1 MAGTSKSA
9 LAGVGPT
16 QRHGHAKLLHPVVM
30 MLVIIAG
37 AILLTYAI
45 TSGEFERKD
54 GLVIPGTYH
63 TINKDSG
70 LESLFRVAPPKSSA
84 TRAYPASIVNL
95 FSSIPQ
101 GMVRAAPLI
110 FMVMFIGG
118 MFGVLRKTGALDAG
132 IDRLLALTR
141 GNVYW
146 LTPLLMIAI
155 CAGSSFLGLISEYLV
170 IIPMVVILAERIGLG
185 PLFATSLVAIAAKL
199 GYLSSVTN
207 PLAVAIAQPIVGV
220 PVFSGLWLRLI
231 IFVVYLS
238 LGIAYLLWYVK
249 RVGYT
254 VPKDIDRSRK
264 LSGRHV
270 AILTTLGVSVAGLI
284 AGTRSWGWH
293 SSELAAYYIF
303 LALVIAVIS
312 GLPSRE
318 TAEAFID
325 GMKGMI
331 LGGLLIGLASSVEI
345 ILRDSLVLDTVIHDL
360 ASWVD
365 GKSSI
370 VVAQGMVLIEMVLD
384 VLIPSTSGKA
394 AISMPLLGP
403 IGTLSG
409 VSGQTTVLAFL
420 FGNGLTN
427 MITPTSG
434 MLLAYLATGGVGYG
448 EWLRFIMPLVGVL
461 FVLSMIIMAI
471 AVAIGY

>member
-1 MAGTSKSA
+1 M
-9 LAGVGPT
+9 
-16 QRHGHAKLLHPVVM
+16 LHPVIM

-37 AILLTYAI
+37 AILLTYAVR
-45 TSGEFERKD
+45 SGEFERKD
-54 GLVIPGTYH
+54 GLVIPGTYRE
-63 TINKDSG
+63 IPK
-70 LESLFRVAPPKSSA
+70 ESDLAALVTAAPPKSTA
-84 TRAYPASIVNL
+84 THAYPASAVTL
-95 FSSIPQ
+95 FSAIPA
-101 GMVRAAPLI
+101 GMIRAAPLI

-118 MFGVLRKTGALDAG
+118 MFGVLRKSGALDAG

-146 LTPLLMIAI
+146 MTPLLMIVI

-170 IIPMVVILAERIGLG
+170 IIPMVVLLAQRLGLSA
-185 PLFATSLVAIAAKL
+185 LFATALVAISAKL

-220 PVFSGLWLRLI
+220 PVFSGLWLRLV
-231 IFVVYLS
+231 IFVVYLG
-238 LGIAYLLWYVK
+238 LGIAYLLWYVRK
-249 RVGYT
+249 TGFSPPRE
-254 VPKDIDRSRK
+254 IDHAKK
-264 LSGRHV
+264 LSPRHL
-270 AILTTLGVSVAGLI
+270 AILLVLLASIAGLVL
-284 AGTRSWGWH
+284 GTRSWGWH

-303 LALVIAVIS
+303 LALVIAVLS

-318 TAEAFID
+318 SAEAFID

-331 LGGLLIGLASSVEI
+331 LGALLIGLASSVEI

-360 ASWVD
+360 ASWVE
-365 GKSSI
+365 GRSAI
-370 VVAQGMVLIEMVLD
+370 VVAQGMVLIEVVLD

-394 AISMPLLGP
+394 VISMPILGP
-403 IGTLSG
+403 IGTLAG
-409 VSGQTTVLAFL
+409 VTGQTTVLAFL

-434 MLLAYLATGGVGYG
+434 MLLAYLATGGVAYG
-448 EWLRFIMPLVGVL
+448 QWIRFIMPLVGVL

-471 AVAIGY
+471 AVVIGY

>member
-1 MAGTSKSA
+1 MPHDRTSIA
-9 LAGVGPT
+9 AAAPAT
-16 QRHGHAKLLHPVVM
+16 RAERAKILHPVIM
-30 MLVIIAG
+30 MLLIIAG
-37 AILLTYAI
+37 AILLTY
-45 TSGEFERKD
+45 TVGSGEFARKD

-63 TINKDSG
+63 TIPKDSG
-70 LESLFRVAPPKSSA
+70 LESLVRAAPPKSTA
-84 TRAYPASIVNL
+84 AHAYPASMVTL
-95 FSSIPQ
+95 FASIPA
-101 GMVRAAPLI
+101 GMIRAAPLI

-118 MFGVLRKTGALDAG
+118 MFGVLRKSGALDAG

-146 LTPLLMIAI
+146 MTPLLMVVI

-170 IIPMVVILAERIGLG
+170 IIPMVVLLAQRVGLG
-185 PLFATSLVAIAAKL
+185 PLFATALVAIAAKL

-220 PVFSGLWLRLI
+220 PVFSGLWLRLL
-231 IFVVYLS
+231 IFVVYLG

-249 RVGYT
+249 KTGFT
-254 VPKDIDRSRK
+254 PPKDLDHAKK
-264 LSGRHV
+264 LSGRHL
-270 AILTTLGVSVAGLI
+270 AILLVLLASVAGLVL
-284 AGTRSWGWH
+284 GTRNWGWH
-293 SSELAAYYIF
+293 STELAAYYIF
-303 LALVIAVIS
+303 LAVVIAIFS

-318 TAEAFID
+318 SAEAFME

-360 ASWVD
+360 ASMVE
-365 GKSSI
+365 GKPAI
-370 VVAQGMVLIEMVLD
+370 VVAQGMVVIESVLD

-394 AISMPLLGP
+394 VISMPLLGP
-403 IGTLSG
+403 IGTLAG

-427 MITPTSG
+427 MVTPTSG
-434 MLLAYLATGGVGYG
+434 MLLAYLATGGVAYG
-448 EWLRFIMPLVGVL
+448 QWIRFIFPLVGVL
-461 FVLSMIIMAI
+461 FVLSMIIMAV
-471 AVAIGY
+471 AVIIGY